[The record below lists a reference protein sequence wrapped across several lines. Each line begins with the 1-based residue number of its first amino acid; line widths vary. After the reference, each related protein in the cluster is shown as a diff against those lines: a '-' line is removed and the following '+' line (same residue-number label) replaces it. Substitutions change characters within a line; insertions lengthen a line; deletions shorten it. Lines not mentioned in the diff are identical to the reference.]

1 MPFEALSF
9 SLDIEFVDVPPE
21 WSPLVFAF
29 DPDLPLFPLLYF
41 HVLANDLNGQRP
53 AHRDRAFGY
62 IRSVRIDLN
71 SRILTA
77 QIICSKNLTVSPN
90 NIRFLPGVREE
101 VAHRVGIL
109 DRVTIVDVQTL
120 FAADSGYADRRPV
133 LEEMWHRVVDRGYG
147 GALPFGRMWDRVLGL
162 ARWYAS
168 LDPGNGGRKAEF
180 IMTHYFCM
188 RFGEEIQCGA
198 GVPAVDFRLLP
209 TWEELTD
216 TNNPLAL
223 FPLFTRL
230 VAAARAMCG
239 LSMFQAFNLQSWS
252 LTALV
257 LPVVVAPATR
267 KLNRDFYMNQM
278 VNQVNAQH
286 RESLV
291 ECFNTFN
298 KGARRA
304 VPFLMFLNDVRQ
316 INATNPEPT
325 GSTNPRLN
333 PELLSAPDAADLF
346 RNLTGTWQSK
356 KVLAIYAQQ
365 SHGNHHCLPVDT
377 WMAAFLGYPLALA
390 EYNRTE
396 GSLRETTE
404 NLNAVQNVIAS
415 ANRLSKVERL
425 IWVTAQARK
434 IHSSICNDALW
445 CVKESGGFR
454 ARGANPLACKACF
467 DPIRNVCPAYLAI
480 ADTSVSFN
488 GSAVAEFNL
497 LTTATN
503 NIVQGQRF
511 VKCIGP
517 GGVLA
522 DEDTPTDSSGSFVVL
537 YPAAGHIDGALKTVA
552 EFINMY

>member
-1 MPFEALSF
+1 
-9 SLDIEFVDVPPE
+9 
-21 WSPLVFAF
+21 VFAF

-53 AHRDRAFGY
+53 AHKDRAFGY
-62 IRSVRIDLN
+62 IRSVLIDLN
-71 SRILTA
+71 SRVLTA
-77 QIICSKNLTVSPN
+77 QVVCNKDLTATPN
-90 NIRFLPGVREE
+90 DGRFLPGVREE
-101 VAHRVGIL
+101 VAHRIGIL
-109 DRVTIVDVQTL
+109 DRVTIADVQDL
-120 FAADSGYADRRPV
+120 FAADSAYADRRPI
-133 LEEMWHRVVDRGYG
+133 LEEIWNRVVERGYG

-168 LDPGNGGRKAEF
+168 LDPGDGGRKSEF
-180 IMTHYFCM
+180 IMMHYFCM

-209 TWEELTD
+209 TWEEMVD

-223 FPLFTRL
+223 FLQFTKL

-239 LSMFQAFNLQSWS
+239 LPMFQAFSLQAWS
-252 LTALV
+252 LTSLV
-257 LPVVVAPATR
+257 LPPVASPGKR
-267 KLNRDFYMNQM
+267 VLDRDFYMNQL
-278 VNQVNAQH
+278 VNQVGAQY

-316 INATNPEPT
+316 INAANPEPT
-325 GSTNPRLN
+325 GSNNPRLN
-333 PELLSAPDAADLF
+333 PGLLTASDAADVF

-356 KVLAIYAQQ
+356 KVLTIYAQQ

-377 WMAAFLGYPLALA
+377 WIAAFFGYPLMLA
-390 EYNRTE
+390 EYDRSAGAVRN
-396 GSLRETTE
+396 SAA

-415 ANRLSKVERL
+415 ANRLGKVERL
-425 IWVTAQARK
+425 LWVTAQARK
-434 IHSSICNDALW
+434 IHSSICNNAIW

-467 DPIRNVCPAYLAI
+467 APIRNVCPAYLAI
-480 ADTSVSFN
+480 EDTPISFN
-488 GSAVAEFNL
+488 GSALAAFNL
-497 LTTATN
+497 VTTAAN
-503 NIVQGQRF
+503 NTIHGQRF
-511 VKCIGP
+511 LSCAGP

-537 YPAAGHIDGALKTVA
+537 YPAQGHVNGAPITVA
-552 EFINMY
+552 EFVNTY